1 MLTIAIERHT
11 RTRPG
16 IQTAGRHP
24 ERHLSLANPDAPS
37 ELEYDGHRPRN
48 VYQLFGKL
56 KTVSKGQNLTGLLPC
71 YCGL

>member
-37 ELEYDGHRPRN
+37 ELEYDGH
-48 VYQLFGKL
+48 
-56 KTVSKGQNLTGLLPC
+56 
-71 YCGL
+71 